1 MDYRI
6 SVPAIFKGR
15 NYPDAGDEL
24 YSILNDNL
32 DKQDRII
39 LDFKDV
45 TLVPSMF
52 LNTSIGKIIGE
63 KGAGIIRRKIAFSNI
78 SASQIAHI
86 RDYVKRF
93 DTSAS

>member
-6 SVPAIFKGR
+6 SVSTIFQGR
-15 NYPDAGDEL
+15 NYPDAGDVL
-24 YSILNDNL
+24 YSVLNDNL

-52 LNTSIGKIIGE
+52 LNTSLGKIIGE
-63 KGAGIIRRKIAFSNI
+63 RGAGIIRQKIAFSNI
-78 SASQIAHI
+78 SASQIAHV
-86 RDYVKRF
+86 REYVQRF
-93 DTSAS
+93 EQPC

>member
-6 SVPAIFKGR
+6 SVSTIFQGR
-15 NYPDAGDEL
+15 NYPDAGDVL
-24 YSILNDNL
+24 YSVLNDNL

-63 KGAGIIRRKIAFSNI
+63 RGADIIRQKIAFSNI

-86 RDYVKRF
+86 REYVQRF
-93 DTSAS
+93 EQRC

>member
-6 SVPAIFKGR
+6 SVSTIFQGR
-15 NYPDAGDEL
+15 NYPDAGDVL
-24 YSILNDNL
+24 YSVLNDNL

-52 LNTSIGKIIGE
+52 LNTSLGKINGE
-63 KGAGIIRRKIAFSNI
+63 RGAGIIRQKIAFSNI

-86 RDYVKRF
+86 REYVQRF
-93 DTSAS
+93 EQPC

>member
-6 SVPAIFKGR
+6 SVSTIFQGR
-15 NYPDAGDEL
+15 NYPDAGDVL
-24 YSILNDNL
+24 YSVLNDNL

-52 LNTSIGKIIGE
+52 LNTSLGKIIGE
-63 KGAGIIRRKIAFSNI
+63 RGAGIIRQKIAFSNI
-78 SASQIAHI
+78 SASQIARI
-86 RDYVKRF
+86 REYVQRF
-93 DTSAS
+93 EQPC

>member
-6 SVPAIFKGR
+6 YVSTIFQGR
-15 NYPDAGDEL
+15 SYPDAGDVL
-24 YSILNDNL
+24 YSVLNDNL

-63 KGAGIIRRKIAFSNI
+63 RGAGIIRQKIAFSNI

-86 RDYVKRF
+86 REYVQRF
-93 DTSAS
+93 EQPC

>member
-6 SVPAIFKGR
+6 SVSTIFQGR
-15 NYPDAGDEL
+15 NYPDAGDVL
-24 YSILNDNL
+24 YSVLNDNL
-32 DKQDRII
+32 DKQERII

-52 LNTSIGKIIGE
+52 LNTSLGKIIGE
-63 KGAGIIRRKIAFSNI
+63 RGAGIIRQKIAFSNI

-86 RDYVKRF
+86 REYVQRF
-93 DTSAS
+93 EQPC

>member
-1 MDYRI
+1 MDNRI
-6 SVPAIFKGR
+6 SVSTIFQGR
-15 NYPDAGDEL
+15 NYPDAGDVL
-24 YSILNDNL
+24 YSVLNDNL

-52 LNTSIGKIIGE
+52 LNTSLGKIIGE
-63 KGAGIIRRKIAFSNI
+63 RGAGIIRQKIAFSNI

-86 RDYVKRF
+86 REYVQRF
-93 DTSAS
+93 EQPC

>member
-6 SVPAIFKGR
+6 SVSTIFQGR
-15 NYPDAGDEL
+15 NYPDAGDVL
-24 YSILNDNL
+24 YSVLNDNL
-32 DKQDRII
+32 DKHDRII

-52 LNTSIGKIIGE
+52 LNTSLGKIIGE
-63 KGAGIIRRKIAFSNI
+63 RGAGIIRQKIAFSNI

-86 RDYVKRF
+86 REYVQRF
-93 DTSAS
+93 EQPC

>member
-6 SVPAIFKGR
+6 SVSTIFQGR
-15 NYPDAGDEL
+15 NYPDAGDVL
-24 YSILNDNL
+24 YSVLNDNL

-52 LNTSIGKIIGE
+52 LNTSLGKIIGE
-63 KGAGIIRRKIAFSNI
+63 RGAGIIRQKIAFSNI
-78 SASQIAHI
+78 SASQISHI
-86 RDYVKRF
+86 REYVQRF
-93 DTSAS
+93 EQPC

>member
-6 SVPAIFKGR
+6 SVSTIFQGR
-15 NYPDAGDEL
+15 NYPDAGDVL
-24 YSILNDNL
+24 YSVLNDNL

-52 LNTSIGKIIGE
+52 LNTSLGKIIGE
-63 KGAGIIRRKIAFSNI
+63 RGAGIIRQKIAFSNI

-86 RDYVKRF
+86 REYVQRF
-93 DTSAS
+93 EQSC

>member
-6 SVPAIFKGR
+6 SVSTIFQGR
-15 NYPDAGDEL
+15 NYLDAGDVL
-24 YSILNDNL
+24 YSVLNDNL

-52 LNTSIGKIIGE
+52 LNTSLGKIIGE
-63 KGAGIIRRKIAFSNI
+63 RGAGIIRQKIAFSNI

-86 RDYVKRF
+86 REYVQRF
-93 DTSAS
+93 EQPC

>member
-6 SVPAIFKGR
+6 SVSTIFQGR
-15 NYPDAGDEL
+15 NYPDAGDVL
-24 YSILNDNL
+24 YSVLNDNL

-39 LDFKDV
+39 LNFKDV

-52 LNTSIGKIIGE
+52 LNTSLGKIIGE
-63 KGAGIIRRKIAFSNI
+63 RGAGIIRQKIAFSNI

-86 RDYVKRF
+86 REYVQRF
-93 DTSAS
+93 EQPC

>member
-6 SVPAIFKGR
+6 SVSTIFQGR
-15 NYPDAGDEL
+15 KYPDAGDEL
-24 YSILNDNL
+24 YSVLNDNL

-52 LNTSIGKIIGE
+52 LNTSLGKIIGE
-63 KGAGIIRRKIAFSNI
+63 RGAGIIRQKIAFSNI

-86 RDYVKRF
+86 REYVQRF
-93 DTSAS
+93 EQPC

>member
-6 SVPAIFKGR
+6 SVSTIFQGR
-15 NYPDAGDEL
+15 NYPDVGDVL
-24 YSILNDNL
+24 YSVLNDNL

-52 LNTSIGKIIGE
+52 LNTSLGKIIGE
-63 KGAGIIRRKIAFSNI
+63 RGAGIIRQKIAFSNI

-86 RDYVKRF
+86 REYVQRF
-93 DTSAS
+93 EQPC

>member
-6 SVPAIFKGR
+6 SVSTIFQGR
-15 NYPDAGDEL
+15 NYPDAGDVL
-24 YSILNDNL
+24 YSVLNDNL

-39 LDFKDV
+39 LDFKDA

-52 LNTSIGKIIGE
+52 LNTSLGKIIGE
-63 KGAGIIRRKIAFSNI
+63 RGAGIIRQKIAFSNI

-86 RDYVKRF
+86 REYVQRF
-93 DTSAS
+93 EQPC

>member
-6 SVPAIFKGR
+6 SVSTIFQGR
-15 NYPDAGDEL
+15 NYPDAGDVL
-24 YSILNDNL
+24 YSVLNDNL

-52 LNTSIGKIIGE
+52 LNTSLGKIIGE
-63 KGAGIIRRKIAFSNI
+63 RGAGIIRQKIAFSNI
-78 SASQIAHI
+78 SASQIAHT
-86 RDYVKRF
+86 REYVQRF
-93 DTSAS
+93 EQPC

>member
-6 SVPAIFKGR
+6 SVSTIFQGR
-15 NYPDAGDEL
+15 NYPDAGDVL
-24 YSILNDNL
+24 YSVLNDNL

-52 LNTSIGKIIGE
+52 LNTSLGKIIGE
-63 KGAGIIRRKIAFSNI
+63 RGLGSFVRK
-78 SASQIAHI
+78 
-86 RDYVKRF
+86 
-93 DTSAS
+93 

>member
-6 SVPAIFKGR
+6 SVSTIFQGR
-15 NYPDAGDEL
+15 NYPDAGDVL
-24 YSILNDNL
+24 YSVLNDNL

-52 LNTSIGKIIGE
+52 LNTSLGKIIGE
-63 KGAGIIRRKIAFSNI
+63 RGTGIIRQKIAFSNI

-86 RDYVKRF
+86 REYVQRF
-93 DTSAS
+93 EQPC

>member
-1 MDYRI
+1 M
-6 SVPAIFKGR
+6 SVSTIFQGR
-15 NYPDAGDEL
+15 NYPDAGDVL
-24 YSILNDNL
+24 YSVLNDNL

-52 LNTSIGKIIGE
+52 LNTSLGKIIGE
-63 KGAGIIRRKIAFSNI
+63 RGAGIIRQKIAFSNI

-86 RDYVKRF
+86 REYVQRF
-93 DTSAS
+93 EQPC

>member
-6 SVPAIFKGR
+6 SVSTIFQGR
-15 NYPDAGDEL
+15 NYPDAGDVL
-24 YSILNDNL
+24 YSVLNDNL

-39 LDFKDV
+39 LEFKDV

-52 LNTSIGKIIGE
+52 LNTSLGKIIGE
-63 KGAGIIRRKIAFSNI
+63 TGAGIIRQKIAFSNI

-86 RDYVKRF
+86 REYVQRF
-93 DTSAS
+93 EQPC

>member
-6 SVPAIFKGR
+6 SVSTIFQGR
-15 NYPDAGDEL
+15 NYPDAGDLL
-24 YSILNDNL
+24 YSVLNDNL

-52 LNTSIGKIIGE
+52 LNTSLGKIIGE
-63 KGAGIIRRKIAFSNI
+63 RGAGIIRQKIAFSNI

-86 RDYVKRF
+86 REYVQRF
-93 DTSAS
+93 EQPC

>member
-1 MDYRI
+1 MDCRI
-6 SVPAIFKGR
+6 SVSTIFQGR
-15 NYPDAGDEL
+15 NYPDAGDVL
-24 YSILNDNL
+24 YSVLNDNL

-52 LNTSIGKIIGE
+52 LNTSLGKIIGE
-63 KGAGIIRRKIAFSNI
+63 RGAGIIRQKIAFSNI

-86 RDYVKRF
+86 REYVQRF
-93 DTSAS
+93 EQPC

>member
-6 SVPAIFKGR
+6 SVSTIFQGR
-15 NYPDAGDEL
+15 NYPDAGDVL
-24 YSILNDNL
+24 YSVLNDNL

-52 LNTSIGKIIGE
+52 LNTSLGKIIGE
-63 KGAGIIRRKIAFSNI
+63 RGAGIIRQKIAISNI
-78 SASQIAHI
+78 SASKIANI
-86 RDYVKRF
+86 REYDQRF
-93 DTSAS
+93 EQS

>member
-6 SVPAIFKGR
+6 SVSTIFQGR
-15 NYPDAGDEL
+15 NYPDAGDVL
-24 YSILNDNL
+24 YSVLNDNL

-63 KGAGIIRRKIAFSNI
+63 RGADIIRQKIAFSNI

-86 RDYVKRF
+86 REYVQRF
-93 DTSAS
+93 EQPC

>member
-6 SVPAIFKGR
+6 SVSTIFQGR
-15 NYPDAGDEL
+15 NYPDAGDVL
-24 YSILNDNL
+24 YSVLNDNL

-52 LNTSIGKIIGE
+52 LNTSLGKIIGE
-63 KGAGIIRRKIAFSNI
+63 RGAGVIRQKIAFSNI

-86 RDYVKRF
+86 REYVQRF
-93 DTSAS
+93 EQPC

>member
-1 MDYRI
+1 M
-6 SVPAIFKGR
+6 FQGR
-15 NYPDAGDEL
+15 NYPDAGDVL
-24 YSILNDNL
+24 YSVLNDNL

-52 LNTSIGKIIGE
+52 LNTSIGKKIGE
-63 KGAGIIRRKIAFSNI
+63 RGAGIIRQKIAFSNI

-86 RDYVKRF
+86 REYVQRF
-93 DTSAS
+93 EQPC

>member
-6 SVPAIFKGR
+6 SVSTIFQGR
-15 NYPDAGDEL
+15 NDPDAGDVL
-24 YSILNDNL
+24 YSVLNDNL

-45 TLVPSMF
+45 TFVPSMF
-52 LNTSIGKIIGE
+52 LNTSLGKIIGE
-63 KGAGIIRRKIAFSNI
+63 RGAGIIRQKIAFSNI

-86 RDYVKRF
+86 REYVQRF
-93 DTSAS
+93 EQPC

>member
-6 SVPAIFKGR
+6 YVSTIFQGR
-15 NYPDAGDEL
+15 NYPDAGDVL
-24 YSILNDNL
+24 YSVLNDNL

-52 LNTSIGKIIGE
+52 LNTSLGKIIGE
-63 KGAGIIRRKIAFSNI
+63 RGAGIIRQKIAFSNI

-86 RDYVKRF
+86 REYVQRF
-93 DTSAS
+93 EQPC

>member
-6 SVPAIFKGR
+6 SVSTIFQGR
-15 NYPDAGDEL
+15 NYPDAGDVL
-24 YSILNDNL
+24 YSVLNDNI

-52 LNTSIGKIIGE
+52 LNTSLGKIIGE
-63 KGAGIIRRKIAFSNI
+63 RGAGIIRQKIAFSNI

-86 RDYVKRF
+86 REYVQRF
-93 DTSAS
+93 EQPC

>member
-6 SVPAIFKGR
+6 SVSTIFQGR
-15 NYPDAGDEL
+15 NYPDAGDVL
-24 YSILNDNL
+24 YSVLNDNL

-52 LNTSIGKIIGE
+52 LNTSLGKIIGE
-63 KGAGIIRRKIAFSNI
+63 RGAGIISQKIAFSNI

-86 RDYVKRF
+86 REYVQRF
-93 DTSAS
+93 EQPC

>member
-6 SVPAIFKGR
+6 SVSTIFQGR
-15 NYPDAGDEL
+15 NYPDAGDVL
-24 YSILNDNL
+24 YSVLNDNL

-45 TLVPSMF
+45 TLVPAMF
-52 LNTSIGKIIGE
+52 LNTSLGKIIGE
-63 KGAGIIRRKIAFSNI
+63 RGAGIIRQKIAFSNI

-86 RDYVKRF
+86 REYVQRF
-93 DTSAS
+93 EQPC

>member
-6 SVPAIFKGR
+6 SVSTIFQGR
-15 NYPDAGDEL
+15 NYPDAGDVL
-24 YSILNDNL
+24 YSVLNDNL

-39 LDFKDV
+39 SDFKDV

-52 LNTSIGKIIGE
+52 LNTSLGKIIGE
-63 KGAGIIRRKIAFSNI
+63 RGAGIIRQKIAFSNI

-86 RDYVKRF
+86 REYVQRF
-93 DTSAS
+93 EQPC

>member
-6 SVPAIFKGR
+6 SVSTIFQGR
-15 NYPDAGDEL
+15 NYPDAGDVL
-24 YSILNDNL
+24 YSVLNDNL

-52 LNTSIGKIIGE
+52 LNTSLGKIIGE
-63 KGAGIIRRKIAFSNI
+63 RGAGIIRQKIAFSNI
-78 SASQIAHI
+78 PASQIAHI
-86 RDYVKRF
+86 REYVQRF
-93 DTSAS
+93 EQPC

>member
-6 SVPAIFKGR
+6 SVSTIFQGR
-15 NYPDAGDEL
+15 NYPDAGDVL
-24 YSILNDNL
+24 YSVLNDNL
-32 DKQDRII
+32 DKQDKII

-52 LNTSIGKIIGE
+52 LNTSLGKIIGE
-63 KGAGIIRRKIAFSNI
+63 RGAGIIRQKIAFSNI

-86 RDYVKRF
+86 REYVQRF
-93 DTSAS
+93 EQPC

>member
-6 SVPAIFKGR
+6 SVSTIFQGR
-15 NYPDAGDEL
+15 NYPDAGDVL
-24 YSILNDNL
+24 YSVLNDNL

-52 LNTSIGKIIGE
+52 LNTSLGKILGE
-63 KGAGIIRRKIAFSNI
+63 RGAGIIRQKIAFSNI

-86 RDYVKRF
+86 REYVQRF
-93 DTSAS
+93 EQPC

>member
-6 SVPAIFKGR
+6 SVSTIFQGR
-15 NYPDAGDEL
+15 NYPDAGEVL
-24 YSILNDNL
+24 YSVLNDNL

-52 LNTSIGKIIGE
+52 LNTSLGKIIGE
-63 KGAGIIRRKIAFSNI
+63 RGAGIIRQKIAFSNI

-86 RDYVKRF
+86 REYVQRF
-93 DTSAS
+93 EQPC

>member
-6 SVPAIFKGR
+6 SVSTIFQGR
-15 NYPDAGDEL
+15 NYPDAGDVL
-24 YSILNDNL
+24 YSVLNNNL

-52 LNTSIGKIIGE
+52 LNTSLGKIIGE
-63 KGAGIIRRKIAFSNI
+63 RGAGIIRQKIAFSNI

-86 RDYVKRF
+86 REYVQRF
-93 DTSAS
+93 EQSC